1 VVSTALEVGYRH
13 IDTAEAYRN
22 EEGVGRAIAASGLP
36 RDELYVTTKLWNSH
50 QGRDSARR
58 AVAGSLR
65 RLGLDHV
72 DLYLIHWPV
81 PSQDL
86 YVETWRAFEELKA
99 EGSTTSIGV
108 SNFQRSHLERL
119 LAEIETTPAVN
130 QVELHPYFQQRELRA
145 YHQEHG
151 IATEDWS
158 PLGQG
163 GEVLEDPTIVAIAEG
178 HGRTPAQ
185 VIIRW
190 HLQLGNVVIPK
201 SVTPERIGS
210 NIEIFDF
217 ELSAE
222 EMAAIDDLDRG
233 KRLGPDPDR
242 FAVA

>member
-58 AVAGSLR
+58 AMAGSLR

-222 EMAAIDDLDRG
+222 ETAAIDDLDRG